1 MLYPGLL
8 HPEPLLLRQATVDP
22 YFCKR
27 HSNTDL
33 AQSLWVLW
41 FLVHTRIVCA
51 ICVSQPGW
59 GLILNMISPPYCLAG
74 LLLCLW
80 MWGIFFGG
88 IQHSPVDCCSAGSC
102 NFEVLEG
109 EDECT
114 SVSSAI
120 FLCHQTPLSI
130 GILQARLEL
139 VAMPSSQGMFPNQGL
154 NLGVLRYRRIL
165 DCLSRQL
172 TLWPLSSL
180 EFSPLF

>member
-22 YFCKR
+22 YFCRR

-33 AQSLWVLW
+33 VQSLWLLW

-80 MWGIFFGG
+80 MWGLFFGG
-88 IQHSPVDCCSAGSC
+88 IQHSPVDCCSAASC
-102 NFEVLEG
+102 NFGVLAG

-114 SVSSAI
+114 SVSSTI

-154 NLGVLRYRRIL
+154 NLGVLRCRRIL